1 MSDQEQS
8 DIQRAWYQEHFAI
21 QRSIKYHTRRQAFY
35 DSWNNITNA
44 VSILLGAGTVAA
56 SAHALRL
63 ADVLSVVFPI
73 VITIFSTL
81 NLVWGTTRRARL
93 HNELYRR
100 FIELERRMVSSS
112 VVDAHA
118 CRIFRGERL
127 AIEADEPPT
136 MFVLRILCHNEV
148 VRAHGAGEY
157 FRVPLWQRCLAHLWR
172 FADARFADAGF
183 TPARRNV
190 T

>member
-1 MSDQEQS
+1 MSDEEQS
-8 DIQRAWYQEHFAI
+8 DIQRAWYKEHFAV

-56 SAHALRL
+56 LARELPL
-63 ADVLSVVFPI
+63 ADMLSVVFPI

-100 FIELERRMVSSS
+100 FIELQRKMVSSS
-112 VVDAHA
+112 AVEAQA

-136 MFVLRILCHNEV
+136 MFVLSALCHNEV
-148 VRAHGAGEY
+148 ARANGAGEY
-157 FRVPLWQRCLAHLWR
+157 FQVSLWRRCLAHVWR

-190 T
+190 A